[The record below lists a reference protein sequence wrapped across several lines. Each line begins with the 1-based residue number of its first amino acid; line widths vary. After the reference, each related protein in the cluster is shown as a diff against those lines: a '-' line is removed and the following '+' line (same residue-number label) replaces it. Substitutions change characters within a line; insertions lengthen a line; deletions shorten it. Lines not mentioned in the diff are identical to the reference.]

1 MGVYPMK
8 FLVEKENMYNGI
20 KIVERATVIKG
31 LQPVLANILIE
42 TVAPNKLIFS
52 ATDFDLSII
61 TEIDAQIEEEGKITL
76 PAKKLMD
83 IISRL
88 NDGLVTFELCDN
100 TMTITNKKTKFEIIG
115 ISASEFPKIE
125 EVTNK
130 EDEIEIDMEPFTKAI
145 KEAAFAAAGYETNN
159 LLSGVV
165 CDINKNVLEIA
176 STDGNRLARARKI
189 INNRDDKVVQ
199 LILPSKVLQEF
210 LKMSYLLDDENVKF
224 HIEKTRIM
232 IESGKT
238 KLISRLM
245 EGQYPRYNQLIPTTF
260 PKEAKINVSMIIK
273 SLERVSTMVNEKTS
287 IVKLKFSENKL
298 SLMGDTPDAGASQD
312 EIEIIYHGED
322 MLIGFNYKYLLD
334 CFKNLE
340 SEELIIGMNT
350 NLSATVLKPDNE
362 EDFVYLVMP
371 VQIR

>member
-1 MGVYPMK
+1 MK
-8 FLVEKENMYNGI
+8 FLVEKENMFNGL
-20 KIVERATVIKG
+20 KIVERATVLKG

-42 TVAPNKLIFS
+42 ATAPNKLKFS

-61 TEIDAQIEEEGKITL
+61 TEIDAQIEEEGQITL

-83 IISRL
+83 IISRV
-88 NDGLVTFELCDN
+88 NDSLISFELKDN
-100 TMTITNKKTKFEIIG
+100 TMVVTNDKTKFEIIG

-125 EVTNK
+125 EVAST
-130 EDEIEIDMEPFTKAI
+130 EEEIEIELEPFTKAI

-165 CDINKNVLEIA
+165 CNIDKNVLEIA

-189 INNRDDKVVQ
+189 VTNSDNKTIQ
-199 LILPSKVLQEF
+199 LIVPSKVLQEF
-210 LKMSYLLDDENVKF
+210 LKMSYLMDDENVKLF
-224 HIEKTRIM
+224 VERTRIM
-232 IESGKT
+232 ITSGRT
-238 KLISRLM
+238 KMISRLM
-245 EGQYPRYNQLIPTTF
+245 EGQYPKYNQLIPTTF
-260 PKEAKINVSMIIK
+260 PKEAKINVDMIIK
-273 SLERVSTMVNEKTS
+273 SLEKVSTMVNEKTS
-287 IVKLKFSENKL
+287 IVKLEFSDGKL
-298 SLMGDTPDAGASQD
+298 SLRGDTPDAGASQD
-312 EIEIIYHGED
+312 EIDIIYHGD
-322 MLIGFNYKYLLD
+322 DLQIAFNYRYLLD

-340 SEELIIGMNT
+340 SEELIMGMNT

>member
-1 MGVYPMK
+1 MK
-8 FLVEKENMYNGI
+8 FLIEKENMYNGI

-31 LQPVLANILIE
+31 LQPVLANILIDAV
-42 TVAPNKLIFS
+42 TPNKLILS

-61 TEIDAQIEEEGKITL
+61 TEIDAQIEEEGRITL
-76 PAKKLMD
+76 PAKKLLD

-88 NDGLVTFELCDN
+88 NDGLVSFELKDN
-100 TMTITNKKTKFEIIG
+100 TMIVTNGKTKFDIIG

-125 EVTNK
+125 EVSNNQ
-130 EDEIEIDMEPFTKAI
+130 EEIEIDLEPFTKGI

-189 INNRDDKVVQ
+189 ISNKEDKTIQ
-199 LILPSKVLQEF
+199 LIVPSKVLQEF
-210 LKMSYLLDDENVKF
+210 LKMSYLMDDENVKLYV
-224 HIEKTRIM
+224 ERTKIM
-232 IESGKT
+232 IECGKT
-238 KLISRLM
+238 KIISRLM
-245 EGQYPRYNQLIPTTF
+245 EGQYPKYNQLIPTTF
-260 PKEAKINVSMIIK
+260 PKEAKINVSSIIK

-287 IVKLKFSENKL
+287 IVKLQFSENKL

-312 EIEIIYHGED
+312 EIEIVYHGD
-322 MLIGFNYKYLLD
+322 DILIAFNYKYLLD

-340 SEELIIGMNT
+340 SEELVIGMNT
-350 NLSATVLKPDNE
+350 NLSATVLKPYNE

>member
-1 MGVYPMK
+1 MK
-8 FLVEKENMYNGI
+8 FLIEKENMYNGV
-20 KIVERATVIKG
+20 KIVERATVVKG

-42 TVAPNKLIFS
+42 AKSPNKLILS
-52 ATDFDLSII
+52 ATDFDLSIT
-61 TEIDAQIEEEGKITL
+61 TEIDAQIEDEGKITL

-88 NDGLVTFELCDN
+88 NDGLISFELNEN
-100 TMTITNKKTKFEIIG
+100 TMLITNGKTKFEIIG

-125 EVTNK
+125 EIVNN
-130 EDEIEIDMEPFTKAI
+130 EEEIEIDLEPFTKGI

-189 INNRDDKVVQ
+189 INNKDNKVIQ
-199 LILPSKVLQEF
+199 LIVPSKVLQEF
-210 LKMSYLLDDENVKF
+210 LKMSYMLDDENVKIF
-224 HIEKTRIM
+224 IEKTKIM

-238 KLISRLM
+238 KLITRLM
-245 EGQYPRYNQLIPTTF
+245 EGQYPKYNQLIPTSF
-260 PKEAKINVSMIIK
+260 PKEAKINVSMIVK

-287 IVKLKFSENKL
+287 IVKFQFSENKL
-298 SLMGDTPDAGASQD
+298 SLMADTPDSGASQD
-312 EIEIIYHGED
+312 EIDIVYGGED
-322 MLIGFNYKYLLD
+322 LLIAFNYKYLLD
-334 CFKNLE
+334 CFKNIE
-340 SEELIIGMNT
+340 SEELVMGMNT
-350 NLSATVLKPDNE
+350 NLSATVLKPYND

>member
-1 MGVYPMK
+1 MK
-8 FLVEKENMYNGI
+8 FLAEKENMYNGV

-31 LQPVLANILIE
+31 LQPVLANICIKA
-42 TVAPNKLIFS
+42 VAPNKLILS

-61 TEIDAQIEEEGKITL
+61 TEIDAQVEEEGIITL

-83 IISRL
+83 IISRV
-88 NDGLVTFELCDN
+88 NDSLVTFELKDN
-100 TMTITNKKTKFEIIG
+100 TMVITNEKTKFEIIG

-125 EVTNK
+125 EVSSSA
-130 EDEIEIDMEPFTKAI
+130 EEIEIDLDPFTKAI

-176 STDGNRLARARKI
+176 STDGNRLSRARKI
-189 INNRDDKVVQ
+189 INNRDEKTIQ
-199 LILPSKVLQEF
+199 LIVPSKVLQEF
-210 LKMSYLLDDENVKF
+210 LKMSYLLDDEMVKIF
-224 HIEKTRIM
+224 VEKTKIM
-232 IESGKT
+232 IASGRT
-238 KLISRLM
+238 KVISRLM
-245 EGQYPRYNQLIPTTF
+245 EGQYPKYNQLIPTTF

-287 IVKLKFSENKL
+287 IVKLEFSEGKL
-298 SLMGDTPDAGASQD
+298 SLMADTPDAGASQD
-312 EIEIIYHGED
+312 EIDIIYHGD
-322 MLIGFNYKYLLD
+322 DLLIAFNYKYLLD

-340 SEELIIGMNT
+340 SEELIMGMNT

>member
-1 MGVYPMK
+1 MK